1 MRQVAAPVKTKSG
14 KIIKS
19 LNKKIYMNSNPVVS
33 NPNDFKVVSFHNSTD
48 FGFTPDMGCMFDS
61 RPINGKNGSP
71 GIDAGETVVL
81 PYHIGHQL
89 ALNLAKVAFTR
100 SAPSVDPAGIPTGV
114 PLWDVNKLT
123 NLKNSYL
130 KELYTEAK
138 PAMVSETDKLM
149 AKVEEYKKMVDNL
162 VSSKAPE
169 APILTPE
176 IPKSSELDNI
186 VPPSAAVVA
195 GKFQDKQEVIE
206 ELEKR
211 GIPHDKRSSKDKLEK
226 LLTP

>member
-1 MRQVAAPVKTKSG
+1 MRQVTAPVKTKSG
-14 KIIKS
+14 KIIKF
-19 LNKKIYMNSNPVVS
+19 LNNKTMNPQIQ
-33 NPNDFKVVSFHNSTD
+33 NPNDLKVVSFHNSEP
-48 FGFTPDMGCMFDS
+48 FGFTPDMGCMFDG

-81 PYHIGHQL
+81 PYHVGHQL
-89 ALNLAKVAFTR
+89 ALNLAKVALTR

-130 KELYTEAK
+130 KELYSEAK
-138 PAMVSETDKLM
+138 PASLSETDKLM

-169 APILTPE
+169 APIMTSE
-176 IPKSSELDNI
+176 AIKTDDSSSIAL
-186 VPPSAAVVA
+186 VPISASQA
-195 GKFQDKQEVIE
+195 KFQDKQEVIA

-211 GIPHDKRSSKDKLEK
+211 GIAHDKRSGKDKLEK